1 MLGVVTACGPRDPS
15 SDASVVDRIYPTI
28 IICTDILGRRVI
40 YRKVDSRGMAV
51 RNRVLN
57 RVTGLFVRWDLI
69 EHPYGR
75 EYARERY
82 SLTGRRMSDVEFESG
97 PDRRHSWTRAA
108 LVGAALLLMSL
119 LTAGILLAA
128 V

>member
-1 MLGVVTACGPRDPS
+1 MPVDTEMRATATPTYQVVP
-15 SDASVVDRIYPTI
+15 IN
-28 IICTDILGRRVI
+28 TDICGRGFI
-40 YRKVDSRGMAV
+40 YAKRDTGSMAV

-69 EHPYGR
+69 KHPYGR

-82 SLTGRRMSDVEFESG
+82 SFTGRRMPDVEFEST
-97 PDRRHSWTRAA
+97 PDRRHSWTSAA
-108 LVGAALLLMSL
+108 LVGTALLLMSL
-119 LTAGILLAA
+119 LTAGVLLAA